1 MTGFSLKT
9 NKTNS
14 ITLLQFIIIIHSM
27 QLGVG
32 VISMPRD
39 LAKTAGTDGWIA
51 LLIGYGISVIAS
63 IIIIQIM
70 QKHPNGTI
78 IDLIS
83 HFFGKFFGHLMS
95 LVFGIYMCLFAY
107 LILDRMVL
115 LIRSWIMQQ
124 SQDYVLMLLFVVP
137 AYMIVKG
144 GVRIIAR
151 YGEVVIL
158 CSLWMPVVLLTL
170 FSEAHW
176 LNLLPILKEGWMP
189 VLRTVNTTVISFL
202 GFEAAFFIYP
212 HLENKKKATFG
223 IIIANTMTLLVYLY
237 VTILCFVVY
246 SPDEIQFFNDT
257 MLTVVKV
264 IEYRFL
270 ERFDIVMLTC
280 YLLVISKTWIPALY
294 MTVYCSKKLFHI
306 GSVSKHI
313 VVLLAEMVLITYIW
327 EPGWN
332 ASTTAIQYFT
342 YFGIVMAFFFPLC
355 LWGILSI
362 MTSFP
367 RWNK

>member
-1 MTGFSLKT
+1 MTGLSLKP
-9 NKTNS
+9 NEANS
-14 ITLLQFIIIIHSM
+14 ITLLQFILIIHSM

-39 LAKTAGTDGWIA
+39 LALTGGTDGWMA
-51 LLIGYGISVIAS
+51 LLIGYAASIIAS
-63 IIIIQIM
+63 ILIVQIM
-70 QKHPNGTI
+70 KKYPNGTI
-78 IDLIS
+78 IELIT
-83 HFFGKFFGHLMS
+83 HYFGRFVGYVMTLIFG
-95 LVFGIYMCLFAY
+95 VYMCLFAY

-124 SQDYVLMLLFVVP
+124 SQDYVLMILFVVP

-144 GVRIIAR
+144 GIRTIGR
-151 YGEVVIL
+151 YAEIVVI
-158 CSLWMPVVLLTL
+158 CSLWMPLVLLSL
-170 FSEAHW
+170 LNDAHW
-176 LNLLPILKEGWMP
+176 LYLLPVLKEGWIP
-189 VLRTVNTTVISFL
+189 VLRTVNTTIISFM
-202 GFEAAFFIYP
+202 GFEATFFIYP
-212 HLENKKKATFG
+212 HLENKKKAILG
-223 IIIANTMTLLVYLY
+223 VVIANTLTLFVYLY

-246 SPDEIQFFNDT
+246 SPDEIQFFNDS

-294 MTVYCSKKLFHI
+294 MAVYCSKRLFHSGKI
-306 GSVSKHI
+306 GKHLVI
-313 VVLLAEMVLITYIW
+313 LLTGMVVVTYIW

-332 ASTTAIQYFT
+332 ASTKAMHYFSN
-342 YFGIVMAFFFPLC
+342 FGIIMVYLFPLG
-355 LWGILSI
+355 LWAVLSV

-367 RWNK
+367 RWQK